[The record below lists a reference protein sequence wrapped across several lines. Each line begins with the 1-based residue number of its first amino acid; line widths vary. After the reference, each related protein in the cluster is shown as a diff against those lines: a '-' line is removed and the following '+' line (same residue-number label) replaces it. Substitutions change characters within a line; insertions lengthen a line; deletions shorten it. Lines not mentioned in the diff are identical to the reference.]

1 MKHFA
6 VLLASLTLAL
16 CFLLVGCANNKP
28 NPPVPTGTG
37 SGTKSGVTDAP
48 QSTEKPADSD
58 SPAHTHV
65 FGDWEVVTHATCQK
79 EGQMKRTCS
88 CGKTETSTI
97 KKTDHNFV
105 NHVCL
110 MCNQRDSET
119 TFVPDYTA
127 GKENTVGNTAASAYA
142 LQDGW
147 IYAGV
152 GQKIV
157 KYRIGSDKMTTVY
170 SCSGKT
176 PFNVNVVGD
185 WIYFSLGGATSEEGG
200 IAKVRTDGQGFEM
213 LLPSVMVGEMLV
225 VKKTVYFT
233 TLKEKYVDFAK
244 DCAPLYSMSV
254 NGGMTKQI
262 HNGYVR
268 DLCANDTHVFFVH
281 ESQYGAGTLCRMKHD
296 GTNMKDLLEKDIVRL
311 AVGKD
316 KLYMTVADGD
326 GKFLL
331 SSVGTDSS
339 AMTSIGSLLSGG
351 NTFLVSNE
359 KVFYDGSLTE
369 FDEYGII
376 LYDMS
381 PKRRTFFHEEAQ
393 SCYAVAGYLL
403 IENYEGETLISV
415 SQYDIA
421 GQKWVTVAAE

>member
-6 VLLASLTLAL
+6 VLLASLTFAL

-28 NPPVPTGTG
+28 NPPIPTG
-37 SGTKSGVTDAP
+37 SGTKSGATDAP

-58 SPAHTHV
+58 SPTHMHAY
-65 FGDWEVVTHATCQK
+65 GDWEVVTHATCRTQ
-79 EGQMKRTCS
+79 GQMKRTCS

-127 GKENTVGNTAASAYA
+127 GKENTVGNTAASIYA

-147 IYAGV
+147 IYARGR
-152 GQKIV
+152 QAIV
-157 KYRIGSDKMTTVY
+157 KCRIGSDKMTTVY
-170 SCSGKT
+170 SCPGKNL
-176 PFNVNVVGD
+176 FNVNVVGD
-185 WIYFSLGGATSEEGG
+185 WIYFSLGGTTSEESG

-213 LLPSVMVGEMLV
+213 LLSSVAVGEMLV

-233 TLKEKYVDFAK
+233 TLKEKYTDYAK

-254 NGGMTKQI
+254 NGGVTKQI
-262 HNGYVR
+262 HDGYVR
-268 DLCANDTHVFFVH
+268 ELCANGTHVFFVH

-296 GTNMKDLLEKDIVRL
+296 GTNMKELLKKDIVRL

-316 KLYMTVADGD
+316 KLYMKIADVD
-326 GKFLL
+326 RNIILY
-331 SSVGTDSS
+331 SIGTDGS

-351 NTFLVSNE
+351 DTFLVSNE
-359 KVFYDGSLTE
+359 KVFYDGVLAD
-369 FDEYGII
+369 FDAEYGII

-381 PKRRTFFHEEAQ
+381 TKKRTVIHEEAQ
-393 SCYAVAGYLL
+393 SCHAVAGYLL
-403 IENYEGETLISV
+403 IENYEGETLVSV

-421 GQKWVTVAAE
+421 NRKWVTVAAE

>member
-6 VLLASLTLAL
+6 ALLASLTFAL

-28 NPPVPTGTG
+28 NPPIPTG
-37 SGTKSGVTDAP
+37 SGTKSGATDAP

-58 SPAHTHV
+58 SPTHTHAY
-65 FGDWEVVTHATCQK
+65 GDWEVVTHATCRT

-127 GKENTVGNTAASAYA
+127 GKENTVGNTAASIYA

-147 IYAGV
+147 IYARDR
-152 GQKIV
+152 QAIV
-157 KYRIGSDKMTTVY
+157 KCRIGSDKMTTVY
-170 SCSGKT
+170 SCPGKNL
-176 PFNVNVVGD
+176 FNVNVVGD
-185 WIYFSLGGATSEEGG
+185 WIYFSLGGTTSEESG

-213 LLPSVMVGEMLV
+213 LLSSVAVGEMLV

-233 TLKEKYVDFAK
+233 TLKEKYTDYAK

-254 NGGMTKQI
+254 NGGVTKQI
-262 HNGYVR
+262 HDGYVR
-268 DLCANDTHVFFVH
+268 ELCANDTHVFFLY
-281 ESQYGAGTLCRMKHD
+281 EPQYGAGTLCRMKHD
-296 GTNMKDLLEKDIVRL
+296 GTSMKELLKKDIVRL
-311 AVGKD
+311 AIGKD
-316 KLYMTVADGD
+316 KLYMKIADVD
-326 GKFLL
+326 RNIILY
-331 SSVGTDSS
+331 SIGTDGS

-351 NTFLVSNE
+351 DTFLVSNE
-359 KVFYDGSLTE
+359 KVFYDGVLAD
-369 FDEYGII
+369 FDAEYGII

-381 PKRRTFFHEEAQ
+381 TKKRTVIHEEAQ
-393 SCYAVAGYLL
+393 SCHAVAGYLL
-403 IENYEGETLISV
+403 IENYEGETLVSV

-421 GQKWVTVAAE
+421 NRKWVTVAAE